1 MKTITIVTPVYN
13 EDQNIEEVYHRVKKI
28 LKNHDEL
35 NYKHLFID
43 NDSSDNS
50 QKIIRSLCEKDKNV
64 LAIFNR
70 KDYGHIKSPYYA
82 ITKCETD
89 AVIFLVADLQDPPE
103 LIDKFIHDWKAGEK
117 LIVAVKKTSKESKVF
132 FMVRRI
138 YYFLLNM
145 IAEEQLQ
152 KNFLGFGLF
161 DKEVVDFLKK
171 IEDPEPYLRG
181 LVIESGFKPKII
193 EYDQNQRERNFTK
206 NNFFTLYDLAMIGIT
221 SYSKWP
227 LRIIIFMSFITGSL
241 SLLIGIIYTIAK
253 FLYWENFQ
261 AGVSPL
267 IILSTLMFSILM
279 FFLGF
284 VAEYILAIHI
294 RLKKR
299 PLVEEKER
307 INFK

>member
-241 SLLIGIIYTIAK
+241 SLLVGIIYTIAK

>member
-1 MKTITIVTPVYN
+1 MKTITVVTPVYN
-13 EDQNIEEVYHRVKKI
+13 EDQNIEIVYQRVKKI
-28 LKNHDEL
+28 LDSYAEL

-103 LIDKFIHDWKAGEK
+103 LINKFINDWKSGEK
-117 LIVAVKKTSKESKVF
+117 LIVAVKKSSKESKIF

-138 YYFLLNM
+138 YYFLLNL

-227 LRIIIFMSFITGSL
+227 LRIIIFMSFIIGSL
-241 SLLIGIIYTIAK
+241 SLLVGIIYTIAK
-253 FLYWENFQ
+253 LLYWENFQ

-307 INFK
+307 INF

>member
-50 QKIIRSLCEKDKNV
+50 QKIIRSLCERDKNV

-227 LRIIIFMSFITGSL
+227 LRIIIFMSFIIGSL
-241 SLLIGIIYTIAK
+241 SLLVGIVYTIAK

>member
-1 MKTITIVTPVYN
+1 MKTITVVTPVYN
-13 EDQNIEEVYHRVKKI
+13 EDKNIEIVYEKVKKVFI
-28 LKNHDEL
+28 EIENIE
-35 NYKHLFID
+35 YKHLFID

-50 QKIIRSLCEKDKNV
+50 QNIIRTLCEKDKNV

-82 ITKCETD
+82 ITKCDTD

-103 LIDKFIHDWKAGEK
+103 LITKFLESWKKGEK
-117 LIVAVKKTSKESKVF
+117 LIVAVKKTSKESKIF
-132 FMVRRI
+132 FLVRKT
-138 YYFLLNM
+138 YYFLLNL
-145 IAEEQLQ
+145 IADEELQ

-161 DKEVVDFLKK
+161 DREVVNYLKSIK
-171 IEDPEPYLRG
+171 DPEPYLRG

-193 EYDQNQRERNFTK
+193 KYDQNQRERNFTK

-221 SYSKWP
+221 AYSKWP
-227 LRIIIFMSFITGSL
+227 LRIIIFLSFFTGLTSFI
-241 SLLIGIIYTIAK
+241 IGVGYGVAK
-253 FLYWENFQ
+253 VFYWDTFQ
-261 AGVSPL
+261 AGISPL
-267 IILSTLMFSILM
+267 IILVTLMFSIIM

-294 RLKKR
+294 RLKNR

-307 INFK
+307 INF

>member
-1 MKTITIVTPVYN
+1 MKTITVVTPVYN
-13 EDQNIEEVYHRVKKI
+13 EDQNIEIVYQRVKKI
-28 LKNHDEL
+28 LDSYAEL

-103 LIDKFIHDWKAGEK
+103 LIDKFINDWKSGEK
-117 LIVAVKKTSKESKVF
+117 LIVAVKKSSKESKIF

-138 YYFLLNM
+138 YYFLLNL

-227 LRIIIFMSFITGSL
+227 LRIIIFIRQFIRG
-241 SLLIGIIYTIAK
+241 Y
-253 FLYWENFQ
+253 Y
-261 AGVSPL
+261 
-267 IILSTLMFSILM
+267 
-279 FFLGF
+279 
-284 VAEYILAIHI
+284 
-294 RLKKR
+294 
-299 PLVEEKER
+299 
-307 INFK
+307 